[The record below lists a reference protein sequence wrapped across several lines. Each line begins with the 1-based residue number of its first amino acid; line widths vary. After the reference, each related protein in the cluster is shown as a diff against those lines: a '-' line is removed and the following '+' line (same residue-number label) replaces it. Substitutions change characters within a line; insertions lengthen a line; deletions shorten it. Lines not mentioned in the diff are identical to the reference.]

1 MGTLDGGGIRL
12 ALAQVGR
19 RAARIVFAGS
29 LAACATNPA
38 TGKREISLVSESDE
52 IAMGEQV
59 AASTRATIGVY
70 PSSALQSYVSGLG
83 LRLAATSERPGL
95 PWSYEVIDDPAVN
108 AFAAPGGKIFVTR
121 GILPFLDSEAELA
134 GVLGHE
140 TGHVTARHT
149 ARQIT
154 RQQLFGI
161 GLVAGSVASSRIASA
176 AGALQQGLQLLFLSY
191 SRGDEAQ
198 ADELGFRYIR
208 RANYNPNEMSDV
220 FRVLERVGQLS
231 GGGRVPTWAASHPA
245 PEDRL
250 VKAEARAATV
260 PADSLRSSIVNREPY
275 LRAIDGIVFG
285 ANPRQGY
292 FEGTRFLH
300 PDLRFRFD
308 FPAGWKTDNQP
319 QAVIA
324 GSPQGDA
331 VIQLSLSGKDSPDV
345 LLQKFL
351 QQQGVQTVSSGRS
364 SVHGLSGAT
373 AEFRAQ
379 DEQGNALAGRV
390 LYLSYD
396 GNTYELLGYG
406 TASGYASH
414 GSAIA
419 QSLQSFDRLTDPAA
433 LGKQPV
439 HLQIVRLSRALT
451 IEEFYRQYPSAVS
464 LDMIAALNGVSAGA
478 TLPVGTMAKRVQ

>member
-1 MGTLDGGGIRL
+1 MGTINGGSIRL

-38 TGKREISLVSESDE
+38 TGKREISLVSEADE

-70 PSSALQSYVSGLG
+70 PSSQLQSYVRALG
-83 LRLAATSERPGL
+83 QRLAATSERPGL

-161 GLVAGSVASSRIASA
+161 GLVAGSIASSRVASA

-220 FRVLERVGQLS
+220 FRVLERAGLS
-231 GGGRVPTWAASHPA
+231 GGGRVPNWASSHPA

-250 VKAEARAATV
+250 VKSEARAAAV
-260 PADSLRSSIVNREPY
+260 PADSIRSSIVNRDPY

-319 QAVIA
+319 EAVVA
-324 GSPQGDA
+324 ASPQGDA
-331 VIQLSLSGKDSPDV
+331 VIQLSLGGKDSPDV
-345 LLQKFL
+345 LLQKFM
-351 QQQGVQTVSSGRS
+351 QQQGAQTVTTQRT

-396 GNTYELLGYG
+396 GNTYQLLGFG
-406 TASGYASH
+406 TAAGYGNH
-414 GSAIA
+414 GGAIA
-419 QSLQSFDRLTDPAA
+419 QSLQSFDRLTDPVA

-439 HLQIVRLSRALT
+439 HLQIARLSRAMT
-451 IEEFYRQYPSAVS
+451 IEEFNRQYPSTVS
-464 LDMIAALNGVSAGA
+464 LDLVAAINGVSAGA
-478 TLPVGTMAKRVQ
+478 TLPAGTMAKRVQ